1 MIASAY
7 YNCINANDKE
17 LAGEARFLST
27 ICPAFVSL
35 PRLFEVIWQRRRPP
49 GGGWRHSDIAE
60 LRLDTIRE
68 VRNILEVFNTAVYP
82 NV

>member
-7 YNCINANDKE
+7 YNCLNAPDKE
-17 LAGEARFLST
+17 LAGEARFLRT

-35 PRLFEVIWQRRRPP
+35 PRLFEVIWQRRRPQ
-49 GGGWRHSDIAE
+49 GEREHEVIAE
-60 LRLDTIRE
+60 VRLDTIRE

>member
-35 PRLFEVIWQRRRPP
+35 PRLFEVIWQRRRL
-49 GGGWRHSDIAE
+49 GGGRAHAAIAE
-60 LRLDTIRE
+60 LRFDTIKE